1 MLQTTLVR
9 RLVQSAT
16 VASLAGL
23 LCTLHLPV
31 LADPLEPSYLSVPA
45 GSIASVLSGGS
56 SGDNTPTPVAAFAL
70 RAQPVTVAEFRQFTD
85 AHPEWSRARV
95 PAVFADASYLQPR
108 DGNAH
113 PRPQQAITN
122 VSWFAAQAFCESE
135 QARLP
140 TWYEWEYVAAADAT
154 HADARKDPAW
164 RARILGWYSQ
174 PASQRRREVGGD
186 ANFYGVQDMHGLV
199 WEWVDDFNALLVSAD
214 SRNQGDPD
222 QLQYCGAGAI
232 SLQDRENFAI
242 LMRVALLSSLSGAD
256 STNDLGF
263 RCARSAAQ

>member
-1 MLQTTLVR
+1 
-9 RLVQSAT
+9 
-16 VASLAGL
+16 
-23 LCTLHLPV
+23 
-31 LADPLEPSYLSVPA
+31 
-45 GSIASVLSGGS
+45 
-56 SGDNTPTPVAAFAL
+56 
-70 RAQPVTVAEFRQFTD
+70 VAEFLQFTQG
-85 AHPEWSRARV
+85 HPEWSRDRV
-95 PAVFADASYLQPR
+95 PAVFADANYLHAP
-108 DGNAH
+108 DAAEGPSALAD
-113 PRPQQAITN
+113 QAITN

-140 TWYEWEYVAAADAT
+140 TWYEWEYVAAADGSR
-154 HADARKDPAW
+154 ADARKDPAW

-174 PASQRRREVGGD
+174 PASKNQLHVGGD
-186 ANFYGVQDMHGLV
+186 ANFYGMQNMHGLI

-256 STNDLGF
+256 STKDLGF
-263 RCARSAAQ
+263 RCARSLAP

>member
-1 MLQTTLVR
+1 MLFMPRGWCCALA
-9 RLVQSAT
+9 LLC
-16 VASLAGL
+16 ASIRPGLAG
-23 LCTLHLPV
+23 PV
-31 LADPLEPSYLSVPA
+31 DVPYLRIPA

-56 SGDNTPTPVAAFAL
+56 SDNAPTSVAPFAM
-70 RAQPVTVAEFRQFTD
+70 RALPVTVAEFMRFTTT
-85 AHPEWSRARV
+85 HPEWSRSQV
-95 PAVFADASYLQPR
+95 PAVFADSNYLQPP
-108 DGNAH
+108 DGSAALQ
-113 PRPQQAITN
+113 PDQAITN
-122 VSWFAAQAFCESE
+122 VSWFAAEAYCESE

-140 TWYEWEYVAAADAT
+140 TWYEWEYAAAADGSR
-154 HADARKDPAW
+154 ADARQDPAW

-174 PASQRRREVGGD
+174 PASLRQMQVGS
-186 ANFYGVQDMHGLV
+186 APNFYGVQDLHGLI

-256 STNDLGF
+256 STKDLGF
-263 RCARSAAQ
+263 RCVRSTKE

>member
-1 MLQTTLVR
+1 MLALTLARHLTCVVS
-9 RLVQSAT
+9 LVCMSTQYG
-16 VASLAGL
+16 LAE
-23 LCTLHLPV
+23 PV
-31 LADPLEPSYLSVPA
+31 DVPYLDVPA
-45 GSIASVLSGGS
+45 GSIVSVLSGGS
-56 SGDNTPTPVAAFAL
+56 SDNGPTPVAAFFM
-70 RAQPVTVAEFRQFTD
+70 RAQPVTVAQFQHFLET
-85 AHPEWSRARV
+85 HPEWSRAQV
-95 PAVFADASYLQPR
+95 PAVFADGNYLHSHDAAAGQL
-108 DGNAH
+108 
-113 PRPQQAITN
+113 PQQAITN

-140 TWYEWEYVAAADAT
+140 TWYEWEYVAAADES

-174 PASQRRREVGGD
+174 PASHRQLQVGSTP
-186 ANFYGVQDMHGLV
+186 NYYGVQDMHGLI
-199 WEWVDDFNALLVSAD
+199 WEWVEDFNALLVSAD

-242 LMRVALLSSLSGAD
+242 LMRVALLSSLGGSD

-263 RCARSAAQ
+263 RCARSPLK